1 MIGSNFLFA
10 GCLALAS
17 VATGFAAQ
25 QQPLELGQ
33 GAGRVGFRTVDA
45 DESGAT
51 FRNELSVA
59 SAAENQVLLNGSG
72 VAAGDFDLDG
82 FTDLYFCGLES
93 DNVLYRNLGGFRFQP
108 VKDNG
113 VTSCPPVPST
123 SSTFADLNG
132 DGYLDILVGTLG
144 QGLIVLMNAERGGF
158 SKSAIALPEGDS
170 LAIYSTPMTDID
182 RDGDLD
188 VYLAT
193 YRSTSIRNNPGLKF
207 KLGFA
212 NNVQTLESVT
222 DSKTGTQYDNGR
234 FYIRDGEVLEAGTPD
249 YLLINDGT
257 GKFRTSDEVGDVQ
270 VKLVSYERSGKSVFV
285 RFPDSQ

>member
-108 VKDNG
+108 VKNNG
-113 VTSCPPVPST
+113 VTSCPGVPST

-132 DGYLDILVGTLG
+132 DG
-144 QGLIVLMNAERGGF
+144 
-158 SKSAIALPEGDS
+158 
-170 LAIYSTPMTDID
+170 
-182 RDGDLD
+182 
-188 VYLAT
+188 
-193 YRSTSIRNNPGLKF
+193 
-207 KLGFA
+207 
-212 NNVQTLESVT
+212 
-222 DSKTGTQYDNGR
+222 
-234 FYIRDGEVLEAGTPD
+234 
-249 YLLINDGT
+249 
-257 GKFRTSDEVGDVQ
+257 
-270 VKLVSYERSGKSVFV
+270 
-285 RFPDSQ
+285 